1 MVRVELDYKRARPVL
16 GNLIG
21 YSIGRWAGREF
32 QIRRGRSLAKE
43 YGGLA
48 LTIVGGAAQ
57 LVTDYSYEEDVRR
70 VASGLALAGLDDIIK
85 VKVYDEPIAWF
96 TDQNT
101 LVVRNLGA
109 YSSRPEDWT
118 VLVDGSRVQVSD
130 ADGDTAEATVH
141 LATTVSKGKHDVV
154 VTVSGGVKAFYGKLV
169 VP

>member
-1 MVRVELDYKRARPVL
+1 MVKVELDYTRARPLL

-21 YSIGRWAGREF
+21 YGIGRWAGREF
-32 QIRRGRSLAKE
+32 QIRFGRGLAKE
-43 YGGLA
+43 YGGLV

-57 LVTDYSYEEDVRR
+57 LVKDYAYEEDVRR
-70 VASGLALAGLDDIIK
+70 VASGFALAGLDDLIR

-109 YSSRPEDWT
+109 YSSRAEDWT
-118 VLVDGSRVQVSD
+118 VIVDGNRVSVSGV
-130 ADGDTAEATVH
+130 DGDATEATVN
-141 LATTVSKGKHDVV
+141 LSGTVSKGKHDVII
-154 VTVSGGVKAFYGKLV
+154 TVSGGAKAFYGRLV

>member
-1 MVRVELDYKRARPVL
+1 MVKVELDYTRARPVL

-21 YSIGRWAGREF
+21 YSIGRWLGREI
-32 QIRRGRSLAKE
+32 QIRRGRSIAKE

-48 LTIVGGAAQ
+48 LTVVGGAVQ
-57 LVTDYSYEEDVRR
+57 LVKDYAYEEDVRR
-70 VASGLALAGLDDIIK
+70 VAAGLALAGLDDLIR

-109 YSSRPEDWT
+109 YSDKADSWT
-118 VLVDGSRVQVSD
+118 VLVDGNRVQVSSV
-130 ADGDTAEATVH
+130 DGDAEEAIIH
-141 LATTVSKGKHDVV
+141 LASTVSKGKHDAVIM
-154 VTVSGGVKAFYGKLV
+154 VSGGAKAFYGKLV

>member
-1 MVRVELDYKRARPVL
+1 VVKVELDYKRARPVL

-21 YSIGRWAGREF
+21 YSIGRWAGREI
-32 QIRRGRSLAKE
+32 QIRRGRSIAKE

-57 LVTDYSYEEDVRR
+57 MLTDYPYEEDVRR
-70 VASGLALAGLDDIIK
+70 VASGFALAGLDDIIR

-109 YSSRPEDWT
+109 YSDKTDSWT
-118 VLVDGSRVQVSD
+118 VLVDGNRVQVSD
-130 ADGDTAEATVH
+130 VDGDTEEAVIH
-141 LATTVSKGKHDVV
+141 LSTAVSKGRHDVV
-154 VTVSGGVKAFYGKLV
+154 VMVSGGVKAFYGKLV

>member
-1 MVRVELDYKRARPVL
+1 MVKVELDYTRARPVL

-21 YSIGRWAGREF
+21 YGIGRWAGREL

-48 LTIVGGAAQ
+48 LTIVGGVAQ
-57 LVTDYSYEEDVRR
+57 MLTDYPYEDDVRKI
-70 VASGLALAGLDDIIK
+70 ASGFALAGLDDLIR

-109 YSSRPEDWT
+109 YSDTVGDWT
-118 VLVDGSRVQVSD
+118 ILVDGSKVSVSD
-130 ADGDTAEATVH
+130 VDGDTEEAVIH
-141 LATTVSKGKHDVV
+141 LSTAVSKGRHDVV
-154 VTVSGGVKAFYGKLV
+154 VMVSGGVKAFYGKLV